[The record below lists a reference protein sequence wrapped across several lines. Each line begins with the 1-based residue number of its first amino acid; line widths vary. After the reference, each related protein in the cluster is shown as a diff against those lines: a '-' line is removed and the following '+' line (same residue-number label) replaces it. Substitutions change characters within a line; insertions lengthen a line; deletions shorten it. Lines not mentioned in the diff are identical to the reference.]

1 MPLHPLGTL
10 GHGAVTHA
18 CPALVALAYACGIM
32 DTCPQTHSQSSIA
45 QCFYCHMIIF
55 IKDDCFLQVLQQA
68 VGGHDAALLVQV
80 LRSVRPDTNQQDK
93 VGTREW
99 SCACLAAVLPGAV
112 RLLHK
117 LLAPSQAAQLSADQ
131 LQVTVHFS
139 IHAMGQA
146 Y

>member
-1 MPLHPLGTL
+1 MPSIDTTGFAC
-10 GHGAVTHA
+10 AV
-18 CPALVALAYACGIM
+18 M
-32 DTCPQTHSQSSIA
+32 DTHPRMHFSIA
-45 QCFYCHMIIF
+45 QCFTITLFLYIRMI
-55 IKDDCFLQVLQQA
+55 DGYLQVLQQA

-139 IHAMGQA
+139 VHAVVWA
-146 Y
+146 F

>member
-1 MPLHPLGTL
+1 MPT
-10 GHGAVTHA
+10 THTTSL
-18 CPALVALAYACGIM
+18 CLWG
-32 DTCPQTHSQSSIA
+32 QTHTSTDALTSQHCTVLDCYMILCIRMIA
-45 QCFYCHMIIF
+45 GYV
-55 IKDDCFLQVLQQA
+55 QVLQQA
-68 VGGHDAALLVQV
+68 ASGHDAAVLVQV

-112 RLLHK
+112 HLLHN

-139 IHAMGQA
+139 VQA
-146 Y
+146 AGRAY